1 MLLYAMDDSSF
12 PAASPRQARV
22 SRVLT
27 RLDIAQA
34 SGYYAAGLWTP
45 ESLYSLFTAA
55 AERSP
60 QHVAF
65 VERHRQITYGELAEA
80 VDRPAGHL
88 RGNGL
93 TSGDR
98 VAVWLPSRAEVAV
111 TVFACAR
118 EGFVCAPSLH
128 RDHTVAQTLELLRRM
143 RAAAFVGQPGYGAD
157 ADRRDIFARLEEL
170 AQPCIGLAL
179 EPATAGLPLF
189 PALPAQDGVSPTTGA
204 PADAVVYLAYTSG
217 STGEPKGVLHSSN
230 TLLAPIRAMAADWRI
245 GADSVL
251 YSLSPLSHN
260 LGFGAM
266 LMALCL
272 GGTLVS
278 HDLPRGESVARRML
292 ETKATFAFGV
302 PTHAIDLLG
311 ELADGPIT
319 RLPGLIGFR
328 VSGASVSPQVAQQ
341 MLDRGIVPQ
350 SGYGMTEAGNI
361 HYTRPD
367 DPPELITGSSGRPF
381 PGHQVKIVD
390 TDDPGRPLPPGEIG
404 HILARGPSVTL
415 GYFDDQLAT
424 ERSFTEDGW
433 LHTGDLGWVDEAG
446 NIRIT
451 GRKKDVIIRGGHNI
465 FPARIENLANTAP
478 SVARSAAIPVPDE
491 RLGEKV
497 CLVVARKTP
506 EAEVDGDALLRHLDE
521 AGLSKYDMPEYLAVV
536 DDIPLLPSGKLDK
549 LSLIELLNA
558 GKLEK
563 TPIRFRPGA

>member
-1 MLLYAMDDSSF
+1 MLLYARDDSSF

-45 ESLYSLFTAA
+45 ESPYSLFTAA

-65 VERHRQITYGELAEA
+65 VERPRQITYGELAEA
-80 VDRPAGHL
+80 VDRLAGHL

-230 TLLAPIRAMAADWRI
+230 TLLAPIR
-245 GADSVL
+245 
-251 YSLSPLSHN
+251 
-260 LGFGAM
+260 
-266 LMALCL
+266 
-272 GGTLVS
+272 
-278 HDLPRGESVARRML
+278 
-292 ETKATFAFGV
+292 
-302 PTHAIDLLG
+302 
-311 ELADGPIT
+311 
-319 RLPGLIGFR
+319 
-328 VSGASVSPQVAQQ
+328 
-341 MLDRGIVPQ
+341 
-350 SGYGMTEAGNI
+350 
-361 HYTRPD
+361 
-367 DPPELITGSSGRPF
+367 
-381 PGHQVKIVD
+381 
-390 TDDPGRPLPPGEIG
+390 
-404 HILARGPSVTL
+404 
-415 GYFDDQLAT
+415 
-424 ERSFTEDGW
+424 
-433 LHTGDLGWVDEAG
+433 
-446 NIRIT
+446 
-451 GRKKDVIIRGGHNI
+451 
-465 FPARIENLANTAP
+465 
-478 SVARSAAIPVPDE
+478 
-491 RLGEKV
+491 
-497 CLVVARKTP
+497 
-506 EAEVDGDALLRHLDE
+506 
-521 AGLSKYDMPEYLAVV
+521 
-536 DDIPLLPSGKLDK
+536 
-549 LSLIELLNA
+549 
-558 GKLEK
+558 
-563 TPIRFRPGA
+563 